1 MAYFHCCGTCPPYL
15 DTNDDTVES
24 LSQGEI
30 IVEDSLEQLNGDS
43 VLSNNRSV
51 HQRADGVCR
60 FLPCGLNV

>member
-1 MAYFHCCGTCPPYL
+1 MAYFHCCGTCPPHP

-60 FLPCGLNV
+60 LLPCGLNV